1 MSLPSDW
8 SKPVLMYTYINT
20 ITIISILCLYNY
32 RLILVVDILCEKI
45 EQVPDLA
52 AIASNL
58 KKEFRSLLMNV
69 QDSVKECHL
78 SKVISLIRLH
88 VVECLGP
95 ISESIELY
103 KQKLSS
109 IHTVHEV
116 FAFLID
122 NHFVGY
128 LNYVLLKE
136 ISELEDNLEVKI
148 QFDQYER
155 IYKYL
160 LNASTFNL
168 LIQVFDTYP
177 DLSPTTAIGLP
188 EMMFQLK
195 SPWSERSVST
205 WKEYINDKFPN
216 WARSLAP
223 KEFSSECL
231 IVKYAILPSAL
242 PAVLEDLE
250 DPVASKELENIGAVT
265 LVQLPDD
272 DIAPKKDESKYMLYK

>member
-1 MSLPSDW
+1 
-8 SKPVLMYTYINT
+8 
-20 ITIISILCLYNY
+20 
-32 RLILVVDILCEKI
+32 
-45 EQVPDLA
+45 
-52 AIASNL
+52 
-58 KKEFRSLLMNV
+58 MNV

-95 ISESIELY
+95 ISKSIELY

-136 ISELEDNLEVKI
+136 ISELVDNFEVKK

-155 IYKYL
+155 IYEYL

-168 LIQVFDTYP
+168 LMQMFRTYP
-177 DLSPTTAIGLP
+177 DLSPTTAIGSIENYNIDNVVMIAQGERLQSSVRHH
-188 EMMFQLK
+188 ECCHKISIIVSVMLELK
-195 SPWSERSVST
+195 
-205 WKEYINDKFPN
+205 
-216 WARSLAP
+216 L
-223 KEFSSECL
+223 
-231 IVKYAILPSAL
+231 
-242 PAVLEDLE
+242 
-250 DPVASKELENIGAVT
+250 KELPICPLILTFSNNINFT
-265 LVQLPDD
+265 LDWLTL
-272 DIAPKKDESKYMLYK
+272 S